1 MKIKR
6 YNESSE
12 SDWLAQSKQ
21 IRLIFADF
29 IDAGAEVD
37 CDYGHNEI
45 AIGIDIPIMEYT
57 YSNSGKKTPN
67 YVAYT
72 DIQEYIDYS
81 KKLNEFYLDVQVCI
95 NRVMDEFPDLSI
107 KIEKEW
113 LDSFH
118 EGKIQSYFWI
128 SIALLDSG
136 Q

>member
-1 MKIKR
+1 MKIRR

-12 SDWLAQSKQ
+12 SDWLAKSKQ

-29 IDAGAEVD
+29 IDAGAEIED
-37 CDYGHNEI
+37 NYEHKELGI
-45 AIGIDIPIMEYT
+45 AIDIPIMDY
-57 YSNSGKKTPN
+57 YSSSAKKIPS

-95 NRVMDEFPDLSI
+95 NRVKDEFPDISI

-113 LDSFH
+113 LDSFY

-128 SIALLDSG
+128 G
-136 Q
+136 FF